1 MHPKM
6 NRKTSYNGVRRSI
19 GWSAIGVDAGEKK
32 EEEKEREK
40 GRGKDRGKDRGK
52 TGKKAGFCRR
62 SDVKNRLFGQKI
74 AFFLHKFDKKSKNIC
89 IIAEFFVTLWSR
101 FYRGTLARMY
111 THV

>member
-40 GRGKDRGKDRGK
+40 DRVLQAVGCQKQ
-52 TGKKAGFCRR
+52 A
-62 SDVKNRLFGQKI
+62 VWAKNSI
-74 AFFLHKFDKKSKNIC
+74 FL
-89 IIAEFFVTLWSR
+89 A
-101 FYRGTLARMY
+101 
-111 THV
+111 

>member
-1 MHPKM
+1 M
-6 NRKTSYNGVRRSI
+6 GRSI

-32 EEEKEREK
+32 EERRRKEGEGKRQGKDREK
-40 GRGKDRGKDRGK
+40 GRILQAVGCQKQ
-52 TGKKAGFCRR
+52 AIWA
-62 SDVKNRLFGQKI
+62 KI
-74 AFFLHKFDKKSKNIC
+74 AFFLNKFDKKSKNIC

>member
-1 MHPKM
+1 M
-6 NRKTSYNGVRRSI
+6 
-19 GWSAIGVDAGEKK
+19 DAVGKK
-32 EEEKEREK
+32 EERRRKKKTGERQGKDREK
-40 GRGKDRGKDRGK
+40 GRILQ
-52 TGKKAGFCRR
+52 R

-111 THV
+111 THVLRKTVSKSITNRDTGRLETTRITKKPKNK